1 MKNVV
6 VPVDRTED
14 TQRAATQ
21 AIARYR
27 REPVRIHLL
36 NVQRPLPGHIA
47 RFFGSDDLHDFHREA
62 GMRVLQPLIA
72 RLVEAGI
79 PYQEHVLVGKPAEAI
94 VDFAAHHD
102 DAEVLLDDDPE
113 SMLAV
118 LGLGSVGSQVR
129 RLLTAHPHAPASSA
143 GASGAM

>member
-1 MKNVV
+1 MKDVV

-14 TQRAATQ
+14 ALRAAAQ

-27 REPVRIHLL
+27 REPARLHLL
-36 NVQRPLPGHIA
+36 NVQRPLPVHIA
-47 RFFGSDDLHDFHREA
+47 RFFGGDDLHDFHREA

-72 RLVEAGI
+72 RLVEAGV

-94 VDFAAHHD
+94 VDFAAHHG
-102 DAEVLLDDDPE
+102 DAEVLLDDEPE

-118 LGLGSVGSQVR
+118 LGLGSIGSQVR
-129 RLLTAHPHAPASSA
+129 RLMTTHAA
-143 GASGAM
+143 ASGAGATSAM

>member
-1 MKNVV
+1 MKDVV
-6 VPVDRTED
+6 IPVDRTED
-14 TQRAATQ
+14 ALRAAAQ

-27 REPVRIHLL
+27 REPARLHLL

-47 RFFGSDDLHDFHREA
+47 RFFGGDDLHDFHREA

-72 RLVEAGI
+72 RLVEAGV

-94 VDFAAHHD
+94 VDFAAHYG
-102 DAEVLLDDDPE
+102 DAEVLLDDEPE

-118 LGLGSVGSQVR
+118 LGLSR
-129 RLLTAHPHAPASSA
+129 SA
-143 GASGAM
+143 ARCAA

>member
-1 MKNVV
+1 MKDVV
-6 VPVDRTED
+6 VPVDRAQD
-14 TQRAATQ
+14 ASRAAAQ

-27 REPVRIHLL
+27 REPVRIHVL

-47 RFFGSDDLHDFHREA
+47 RFFGTDDLRDFHREA

-72 RLVEAGI
+72 RLAEAGI

-94 VDFAAHHD
+94 VDFAARQNG
-102 DAEVLLDDDPE
+102 AEVLLDDEPD

-118 LGLGSVGSQVR
+118 VGLGSIGSQVR
-129 RLLTAHPHAPASSA
+129 RLMTAHTATASGA